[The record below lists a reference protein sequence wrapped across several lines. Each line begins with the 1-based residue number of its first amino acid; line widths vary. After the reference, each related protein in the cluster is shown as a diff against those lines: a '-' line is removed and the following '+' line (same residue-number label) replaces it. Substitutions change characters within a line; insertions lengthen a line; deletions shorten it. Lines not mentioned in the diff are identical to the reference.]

1 MAGFEILSTEEVLK
15 AHAFDVLKV
24 HYRLPDGRE
33 RAYDLVDHKD
43 AVTVVPVTPEGDI
56 LFVKQYRVGA
66 KQELLELPA
75 GLIDPGEAPAY
86 TALRELREETGMAA
100 RQITSLGG
108 FYMTPGYSNEFMF
121 IFLAE
126 ELYSSPSE
134 QDADEFINLVR
145 IPIGEAV
152 DYARSGKLI
161 DLKSIA
167 GLFLAQDRIQTTS

>member
-1 MAGFEILSTEEVLK
+1 MGEFEFLSEEKVMSGR
-15 AHAFDVLKV
+15 AFDVLKV

-43 AVTVVPVTPEGDI
+43 AVTIIPITPDREI

-75 GLIDPGEAPAY
+75 GIIDAGEMPID

-100 RQITSLGG
+100 HQITPLGG
-108 FYMTPGYSNEFMF
+108 FYMTPGYSNEYMSV
-121 IFLAE
+121 FLADD
-126 ELYSSPSE
+126 LYDAPKA
-134 QDADEFINLVR
+134 QDTDEFINLVR
-145 IPIGEAV
+145 IPIDEAYS
-152 DYARSGKLI
+152 YARSGELI

-167 GLFLAQDRIQTTS
+167 SLFLAEPKIPRTS